1 MNLTM
6 ARITQLLIICICSA
20 YIAGCASN
28 PVTGR
33 PNLVFTSEE
42 KEIRIGQQAHQ
53 QVLTQYTLYDDP
65 ALQDYVTKLVD
76 ELAANSHRSELEFHA
91 SVLDSPEVN
100 AFALPGGYVY
110 ITRGIMAY
118 MNSEAELA
126 GVLGHEIGH
135 VTARHG
141 VRQQSA
147 STVGS
152 LISAAAAIATGNR
165 ALGNATNF
173 ASTALVRG
181 YGRSHELE
189 ADRLGAEYLARTGYD
204 PQEMINV
211 VGILKDQE
219 EFEKKRAAA
228 EGREPRVYHGVFS
241 THPANDK
248 RLQEVIGEADK
259 FTSTSTRDAKGRFL
273 ELTNGMDYGP
283 SESQGLLRGTNFYH
297 KELDLH
303 IEFPNNWRVS
313 NQPTQLIAASPEQ
326 NALIRVTIAQATT
339 SRSPKEF
346 IEENYGQVSNGRGV
360 RGGEEGYTGFTRIDS
375 PFGQQQRSRI
385 TVIFQGNQA
394 YQFLSVAQTPELL
407 QQFDAEMLATAASV
421 RGLRRDER
429 EFATAR
435 KIKLVTAKRGDT
447 FEKLAK
453 HSPIENNAVDQLR
466 LLNGMFPDG
475 QPTAGQQI
483 KIVE

>member
-1 MNLTM
+1 MV
-6 ARITQLLIICICSA
+6 RIIQTLIICVLSA
-20 YIAGCASN
+20 YFVGCASN

-42 KEIRIGQQAHQ
+42 KEVRIGQQAHQ
-53 QVLTQYTLYDDP
+53 QILTQYTLYDDP
-65 ALQDYVTKLVD
+65 ALQDYVTTLVD
-76 ELAANSHRSELEFHA
+76 ELAANSHRSELDFH
-91 SVLDSPEVN
+91 SFVLDSPEVN

-110 ITRGIMAY
+110 VTRGIMAY

-147 STVGS
+147 STVAGLLS
-152 LISAAAAIATGNR
+152 TAAAIATGNR
-165 ALGNATNF
+165 AVGQASSA

-219 EFEKKRAAA
+219 EFDKKRAAE
-228 EGREPRVYHGVFS
+228 EGREPRAYHGVFS
-241 THPANDK
+241 THPANDR
-248 RLQEVIGEADK
+248 RLQEVIREADK
-259 FTSTSTRDAKGRFL
+259 FTGETTRDAKGRFL

-283 SESQGLLRGTNFYH
+283 SESQGLLRGSNFYH
-297 KELDLH
+297 KELDLAL
-303 IEFPNNWRVS
+303 EFPNNWRVA

-326 NALIRVTIAQATT
+326 NALLRVTIAQATT
-339 SRSPKEF
+339 SRSPQEF
-346 IEENYGQVSNGRGV
+346 MEQNYGQISSGRAIS
-360 RGGEEGYTGFTRIDS
+360 GGEEGYTGITRIDS
-375 PFGQQQRSRI
+375 PFGQQQQARI
-385 TVIFQGNQA
+385 SVIFQGNQA
-394 YQFLSVAQTPELL
+394 YQFLSVAQTPQIL
-407 QQFDAEMLATAASV
+407 QQYDAEMIATAESV
-421 RGLRRDER
+421 RNLRRDES
-429 EFATAR
+429 EFASAR
-435 KIKLVTAKRGDT
+435 KIKLVTARQGDT
-447 FEKLAK
+447 FEKLAEN
-453 HSPIENNAVDQLR
+453 SPIENHAVDQLR

-475 QPTAGQQI
+475 EPTAGQRI

>member
-1 MNLTM
+1 MVLFS
-6 ARITQLLIICICSA
+6 RFFLICLCSV
-20 YIAGCASN
+20 YVSGCATN
-28 PVTGR
+28 PVSGR

-42 KEIRIGQQAHQ
+42 KEVRIGQQEHQ
-53 QVLTQYTLYDDP
+53 NVLRQYTLYDDP
-65 ALQDYVTKLVD
+65 ALQEYVTGLVD
-76 ELAANSHRSELEFHA
+76 ELAANSHRSDLKFH
-91 SVLDSPEVN
+91 SFVLDSPEVN

-147 STVGS
+147 ATVGGVLS
-152 LISAAAAIATGNR
+152 TAASIVSGYRQIGEVA
-165 ALGNATNF
+165 NF

-219 EFEKKRAAA
+219 EFDKVRAAR
-228 EGREPRVYHGVFS
+228 EGREPRAYHGLFA
-241 THPANDK
+241 THPKNDR
-248 RLQEVIGEADK
+248 RLQEVIKEAEK
-259 FTSTSTRDAKGRFL
+259 FTDAAASRDAQGRFL
-273 ELTNGMDYGP
+273 QFTDGMDYGP
-283 SESQGLLRGTNFYH
+283 SESQGILRGRNFYH
-297 KELDLH
+297 KELDLAL
-303 IEFPNNWRVS
+303 EFPANWRVS

-326 NALIRVTIAQATT
+326 NALMRVTMAQATT
-339 SRSPKEF
+339 SRSPQEF
-346 IEENYGQVSNGRGV
+346 IEQNYGEIQNGRAI
-360 RGGEEGYTGFTRIDS
+360 RGGEEGYTGFTRVDT
-375 PFGQQQRSRI
+375 PFGRQQIARI
-385 TVIFQGNQA
+385 SVIFKGSQA
-394 YQFLSVAQTPELL
+394 YQFLSVAQTTELL
-407 QQFDAEMLATAASV
+407 QQYDADMLTTASSV
-421 RGLRRDER
+421 RGLKRDER
-429 EFATAR
+429 TLATAQ
-435 KIKLVTAKRGDT
+435 KLKLITVKPGDT

-453 HSPIENNAVDQLR
+453 NSPIKNDAADNLR
-466 LLNGMFPDG
+466 LLNGLFPDG
-475 QPTAGQQI
+475 QPSVGQRI

>member
-1 MNLTM
+1 M
-6 ARITQLLIICICSA
+6 ARLFQFFLIFLLAA
-20 YIAGCASN
+20 YITGCATN

-42 KEIRIGQQAHQ
+42 KELRIGQQEHQ
-53 QVLTQYTLYDDP
+53 NVLRQYSLYDDP
-65 ALQDYVTKLVD
+65 ALQEYVTGLVD
-76 ELAANSHRSELEFHA
+76 ELAANSHRSDLEFHA
-91 SVLDSPEVN
+91 FVLDSPEVN

-110 ITRGIMAY
+110 VTRGIMAY

-147 STVGS
+147 ATVGGVLS
-152 LISAAAAIATGNR
+152 TAASIVSGHRQIGEVA
-165 ALGNATNF
+165 NF

-219 EFEKKRAAA
+219 EFDKVRAAR
-228 EGREPRVYHGVFS
+228 EGREPRAYHGLFA
-241 THPANDK
+241 THPKNDQ
-248 RLQEVIGEADK
+248 RLQEVIKEAEK
-259 FTSTSTRDAKGRFL
+259 FTNTATTRDAQGRFL
-273 ELTNGMDYGP
+273 EFTDGMDYGP
-283 SESQGLLRGTNFYH
+283 SESQGILRGRNFYH
-297 KELDLH
+297 KELDLAL
-303 IEFPNNWRVS
+303 EFPANWRVS

-326 NALIRVTIAQATT
+326 NALMRVTIAQATT

-346 IEENYGQVSNGRGV
+346 IEQNYGEIRNGRSIS
-360 RGGEEGYTGFTRIDS
+360 GGEEGYTGFTRIDS
-375 PFGQQQRSRI
+375 PFGRQQTARI
-385 TVIFQGNQA
+385 SVIFKGNQA
-394 YQFLSVAQTPELL
+394 YQFLSVAQTAELL
-407 QQFDAEMLATAASV
+407 QQYDADMLATASST
-421 RGLRRDER
+421 RGLKRDER
-429 EFATAR
+429 ELASAQ
-435 KIKLVTAKRGDT
+435 KLKLITVKPGDT

-453 HSPIENNAVDQLR
+453 NSPIKEDAADHLR
-466 LLNGMFPDG
+466 LLNGLYPDG
-475 QPTAGQQI
+475 QPTVGQRI
-483 KIVE
+483 KIVK